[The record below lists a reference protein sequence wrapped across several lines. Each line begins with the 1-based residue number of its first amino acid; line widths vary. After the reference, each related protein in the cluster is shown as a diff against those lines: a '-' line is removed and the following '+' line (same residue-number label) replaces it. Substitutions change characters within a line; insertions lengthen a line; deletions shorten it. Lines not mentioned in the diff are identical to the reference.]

1 MAEVQREFLL
11 RWIPPDGGS
20 FLELDAGD
28 GVIGSHAVWLEEAG
42 WLGDCFEERVE
53 AARVLK
59 KNRPRSCR
67 VGAGTEAMFGK
78 PVDLVTAR
86 RDSSINWI
94 TDRISDTFRPRRVI
108 FQARDPEPE
117 IFKAMNQAG
126 YRLDHFIHDD
136 EYYGWKG

>member
-1 MAEVQREFLL
+1 
-11 RWIPPDGGS
+11 
-20 FLELDAGD
+20 
-28 GVIGSHAVWLEEAG
+28 
-42 WLGDCFEERVE
+42 
-53 AARVLK
+53 
-59 KNRPRSCR
+59 
-67 VGAGTEAMFGK
+67 MFGK

-86 RDSSINWI
+86 RDSSIKWI

-108 FQARDPEPE
+108 FQARDPEPG